1 MTPSMMKEKVS
12 PDIVFFAED
21 PGPANYVVHLPAECQ
36 NQGFTCKVL
45 AGGPASRSFQEAQVP
60 HEDIGGLGTPKDIIR
75 RLSPRA
81 LVVGTS
87 EDPRSPGFGL
97 LEAAKRSGLPTIGVV
112 DAFMNAAFRFRGS
125 GEDPLR
131 FAPDW
136 IAVPDQWTK
145 RAFSALGC
153 RENRVVVCGHP
164 RYDFVRQRAI
174 ELEAQGKQALRRQF
188 FPDAQPNKRVVL
200 FATELSKG
208 LNLPQFLKSGEYTLT
223 GWGTSNLRTQIVL
236 EEFLGALDDPNERP
250 YMALRLHPKEAQKD
264 FAAYL
269 SRFDRI
275 SQWEPVLEVIFASD
289 LVVGLSSTI
298 LLEASLLGR
307 PTLSIL
313 PREAER
319 EWLPT
324 IRAGLTPCATTREE
338 LQALLPRFLSGALSN
353 RMSGLDDVFVFGAA
367 KRVVDLIKTVLNT
380 HAPTRD
386 GRSRETRGR
395 DGTLSRA

>member
-1 MTPSMMKEKVS
+1 MMKEKVF
-12 PDIVFFAED
+12 PDILFFAED

-45 AGGPASRSFQEAQVP
+45 AGGTASRSFQEAEVP
-60 HEDIGGLGTPKDIIR
+60 YEEMMGGHGTPTDIIR
-75 RLSPRA
+75 RLSPRVV
-81 LVVGTS
+81 VVGTS
-87 EDPRSPGFGL
+87 ENPGSPGFGL
-97 LEAAKRSGLPTIGVV
+97 LEAAKRSGLATIGVV
-112 DAFMNAAFRFRGS
+112 DAFMNAAYRFRGS

-136 IAVPDQWTK
+136 IAVPDEWT
-145 RAFSALGC
+145 RGAFLDLGC
-153 RENRVVVCGHP
+153 HENRVVVCGHP
-164 RYDFVRQRAI
+164 RYDFVRQRADD
-174 ELEAQGKQALRRQF
+174 LKAQGKEALRRQL
-188 FPDAQPNKRVVL
+188 FPDVQPKKRVVL

-208 LNLPQFLKSGEYTLT
+208 LNLPQFLRSGEYTLT

-236 EEFLGALDDPNERP
+236 EEFLSALDDSNERP
-250 YMALRLHPKEAQKD
+250 YMALRLHPKEAQRD

-269 SRFDRI
+269 AHFDRI

-289 LVVGLSSTI
+289 FVVGLTSTI

-324 IRAGLTPCATTREE
+324 IRAGLTACVTTREE
-338 LQALLPRFLSGALSN
+338 LQALLPRFLTGSVSN
-353 RMSGLDDVFVFGAA
+353 RVPRLDDVFVFGAT

-380 HAPTRD
+380 HVATRA
-386 GRSRETRGR
+386 GRSMETRGR